1 MRSVLVLVLLVA
13 CVAAQAEEEVEPRLR
28 HTSYVALLAPEG
40 RTIRVHLM
48 CLPHGTYPHRLECA
62 VINSQGDEQ
71 AWCEVAVGEERV
83 CETPV
88 IVPGLHLLELSSGW
102 NLATCRVED
111 LPYAYIARKR
121 APLHTVGAMPRL
133 YFYVP
138 AGVREFSVH
147 VVASVVGEGV
157 RLGISDPEGN
167 EVALVDGDAVREERL
182 DVTVPAGM
190 DGRAWSFAITPPTG
204 PGLYLDDVHLYLG
217 DNLPP
222 FAAKRPEWAVELGKR
237 EEVAR

>member
-1 MRSVLVLVLLVA
+1 MRSVLMPLVLLT
-13 CVAAQAEEEVEPRLR
+13 CLAAHAAEVEPRLR
-28 HTSYVALLAPEG
+28 HTSYLALLAPEG
-40 RTIRVHLM
+40 HTIRLHLQ
-48 CLPHGTYPHRLECA
+48 CLPHGTYPHRLECE
-62 VINSQGDEQ
+62 VINSEGDEQ

-102 NLATCRVED
+102 NLATCHVEA

-138 AGVREFSVH
+138 EGTREFAVH
-147 VVASVVGEGV
+147 VVASVVGEGL

-167 EVALVDGDAVREERL
+167 EVTFVDGDVVREERL
-182 DVTVPAGM
+182 DVTVPEGM
-190 DGRAWSFAITPPTG
+190 DGRAWSFAVTPPTG

-217 DNLPP
+217 ETLPP

-237 EEVAR
+237 E